1 MDKRVVVQRV
11 VMKTAPLM
19 ACAGI
24 YFLALSFN
32 VYAETSL
39 PEYQIIQRNAM
50 ALARSGG
57 YQQAIPILEKIL
69 REHPGDNRTRRDLM
83 AVYSWA
89 GKCRKSLRLYRRFK
103 RDDIDDRV
111 SVAAAAQCLVKDERY
126 LEANAILTPARE
138 KYGYDRKILD
148 LYLETRAK
156 LEKKKPWY
164 NYNGLELSGSNIGAN
179 GVIFESELSR
189 ELNDATSVFTR
200 IKLAHEHDPVFGD
213 GSLKR
218 LGAGFEHR
226 FYSGLNW
233 RAEVSAN
240 IEGNTDTG
248 VGSKLEYPFSENLNG
263 SVEYVTYAGDIS
275 LPAIGLGITSDRFRL
290 NSEFHSDDW
299 AFKGSAS
306 AAQYRFSDS
315 NLRQQASVDLS
326 YAYSRVDERWR
337 RVGLAVDHETNTYA
351 SATYFNPSD
360 ASSVLVY
367 HSWEIPGKSK
377 RVKHKD
383 KLTLKGGVVAQA
395 GFSTAA
401 ISEVLY
407 EQNFELSEDSSIAVS
422 YSLASN
428 VYDGAREMDAAIT
441 FSYERSF

>member
-11 VMKTAPLM
+11 VNTTAPRM
-19 ACAGI
+19 ACVGI
-24 YFLALSFN
+24 LFLAISSN
-32 VYAETSL
+32 VHAEASL
-39 PEYQIIQRNAM
+39 PEYQIVQRNAM
-50 ALARSGG
+50 ALARSGE
-57 YQQAIPILEKIL
+57 YQQAIPALEKIF
-69 REHPGDNRTRRDLM
+69 REHPGDNRIKRDLM

-89 GKCRKSLRLYRRFK
+89 GDCRKSLRLYRQFK

-126 LEANAILTPARE
+126 IEANAILTPARE

-164 NYNGLELSGSNIGAN
+164 NYNGLELSGSDIGGN
-179 GVIFESELSR
+179 GIVFESELSR
-189 ELNDATSVFTR
+189 ELNDATSLFTR
-200 IKLAHEHDPVFGD
+200 LRLAHEHDPAFGD

-226 FYSGLNW
+226 FYNGLNW
-233 RAEVSAN
+233 RAELSAN
-240 IEGNTDTG
+240 IEGNTD
-248 VGSKLEYPFSENLNG
+248 VGLGSRLEYPFSDKLNA
-263 SVEYVTYAGDIS
+263 SAEYVTYADDIS
-275 LPAIGLGITSDRFRL
+275 LPAIGLGITADRFRL
-290 NSEFHSDDW
+290 KSEFHSDDW

-306 AAQYRFSDS
+306 AGQYRFSDS

-337 RVGLAVDHETNTYA
+337 RVGLAIDHETNTYA
-351 SATYFNPSD
+351 AATYFNPGD
-360 ASSVLVY
+360 ANSVLVY
-367 HSWEIPGKSK
+367 HSWEIPRQSK
-377 RVKHKD
+377 RIKHKD
-383 KLTLKGGVVAQA
+383 KLTLKAGVVAQA
-395 GFSTAA
+395 GFTTEA
-401 ISEVLY
+401 ISEALY

-428 VYDGAREMDAAIT
+428 VYDGARETDATIA
-441 FSYERSF
+441 FSFERSF